1 MKNNY
6 FCKFKE
12 FQLPDEWD
20 HKLKE
25 FSENIDNQVF
35 IIREPLSK
43 ENSLYDYKEAFV
55 LLIPGYKL
63 IVVNL
68 IENNE
73 YFEEFIDDF
82 LDDLAYLSDK
92 FSYMKKLGRPR
103 KWKDT
108 QIMVITEK
116 VSNIDTF
123 LQEINLYK
131 HTNEKD
137 KRISELLISLLTGS
151 VNDIDILDLDEPTS
165 ILDKVKQKIVLF
177 DGDQTRFIFEDIQNK
192 LVRIQGL
199 AGTGKTELLL
209 HKLKELYVNP
219 NKFTIGFTCHSKTL
233 ASNLRARVPDF
244 FTFMK
249 VEEQIEWNKRLFV
262 FHSWGSGSVSNSGLY
277 ATICQKYS
285 IPFYSLRFGNFG
297 EICQRAINDLN
308 KIENFE
314 PIFDYLLIDAS
325 QDFSEEFFELCKM
338 ITNKTV
344 YLAGD
349 IFQTIFDK
357 QVSDITPD
365 FLLNKVYRT
374 DPRTLMFSQ
383 AIGLGLFERP
393 VINWLN
399 DRELEACGYS
409 IEKEKNRY
417 ILSRNKIRRFED
429 IDNESILRPVHIS
442 SATTSNVVSIIGDT
456 IQKIMHSHSTVTPDD
471 IGIVF
476 IDSGKYIY
484 NKIDELEDLL
494 YNRFKWTI
502 NRGFDNKGQ
511 IGNTV
516 FVSNRNNIKGLEF
529 PFIICVTCLPI
540 SKSIASRNVL
550 YMTMT
555 RSFISSFL
563 ILSDQNEELM
573 EVWSRGLESILE
585 NDKLIIDVP
594 SADEILSEEALN
606 IEKARYQTL
615 EEIKTEIFKKYDI
628 LEQNEQEMYSKILN
642 AHYLQNQ
649 ELTKQ
654 DIDEIVKANKEVL
667 YNDSKN

>member
-12 FQLPDEWD
+12 FQLPTEWE
-20 HKLKE
+20 HKLRE
-25 FSENIDNQVF
+25 FSETIDNQVF

-43 ENSLYDYKEAFV
+43 ENSTYEYKDAFV
-55 LLIPGYKL
+55 LLIPGYKIL
-63 IVVNL
+63 IVNL
-68 IENNE
+68 IEDNE
-73 YFEEFIDDF
+73 LFMEFSDDF
-82 LDDLAYLSDK
+82 LDDLAFLSDK
-92 FSYMKKLGRPR
+92 FSYITKLGRPR
-103 KWKDT
+103 KWTGT
-108 QIMVITEK
+108 QVKVIKEK
-116 VSNIDTF
+116 VSDIDTF
-123 LQEINLYK
+123 LQNINCYK

-151 VNDIDILDLDEPTS
+151 VNDIDNLDLEEPAS

-192 LVRIQGL
+192 VVTIQGL

-219 NKFTIGFTCHSKTL
+219 NKYTIAFTCHSKTL

-262 FHSWGSGSVSNSGLY
+262 FHSWGSGNVTNSGLY

-285 IPFYSLRFGNFG
+285 IPFYSFRFGNF
-297 EICQRAINDLN
+297 EKVCEQAINDLI
-308 KIENFE
+308 KLDNFV
-314 PIFDYLLIDAS
+314 PLFDYILIDES
-325 QDFSEEFFELCKM
+325 QDFSEEFFKLCSMVTK
-338 ITNKTV
+338 KTV
-344 YLAGD
+344 YSAGD

-399 DRELEACGYS
+399 DRELQACGYN
-409 IEKEKNRY
+409 IEKEENSY

-429 IDNESILRPVHIS
+429 IDSESSIRPVHL
-442 SATTSNVVSIIGDT
+442 TTTNTSNVVGQIGDT
-456 IQKIMHSHSTVTPDD
+456 IEEIKNLHSTITPDD

-476 IDSGKYIY
+476 IDSGKDIY
-484 NKIDELEDLL
+484 SKIDELEYLL
-494 YNRFKWTI
+494 DEKFGWSM
-502 NRGFDNKGQ
+502 NRGFENKGQ
-511 IGNTV
+511 IKNTV

-540 SKSIASRNVL
+540 SKSISSRNVL

-563 ILSDQNEELM
+563 IMSNQNEQLIDS
-573 EVWSRGLESILE
+573 WSQGLESLLE
-585 NDKLIIDVP
+585 NDKLIIEVP
-594 SADEILSEEALN
+594 KEDEILSEEELK
-606 IEKARYQTL
+606 IEEARYQTF
-615 EEIKTEIFKKYDI
+615 EEMKIEIFKKYDI
-628 LEQNEQEMYSKILN
+628 FEQNEQEMYNQILY
-642 AHYLQNQ
+642 AHYSNNN
-649 ELTKQ
+649 ELTKL
-654 DIDEIVKANKEVL
+654 DIDKIVRANKEVD
-667 YNDSKN
+667 YNDPRN